1 MITRQ
6 DVERLADFYSADPSA
21 VTFYFVPIV
30 PQDRSHRKEE
40 IIIKDL
46 IKDRLRSL
54 TNGAARLKQD
64 LEKVQQRAEGLRES
78 PVAKAIFACS
88 ERGIWEEYD
97 VEDLTGDTNV
107 FIGRHFHLK
116 PLVSTVNRAESVCI
130 VLVDREVNRLLK
142 YQNGKVIED
151 RFPEQDREPRDVR
164 AGVGTGANT
173 KDERRVGHE
182 VMQHFKTLAN
192 HLLYLYE
199 RDEFDSLV
207 IGGRP
212 EMLPTFTQYL
222 ATPVQQVL
230 IGTFHCDP
238 GLCTKEQ
245 VCSEVERM
253 VEERR
258 ISETQGLLREVTGE
272 SKRNGRGAV
281 GLAKVLQSLER
292 GEVQQLVVGNDF
304 GAKGT
309 LCPNCNHL
317 ESRMLDQCPAC
328 GTHMHEYDDI
338 TDVVIARAY
347 GSKADVV
354 VLDEP
359 EFQNRIGALLRFRA
373 DQNTPRKLAS

>member
-1 MITRQ
+1 
-6 DVERLADFYSADPSA
+6 
-21 VTFYFVPIV
+21 
-30 PQDRSHRKEE
+30 
-40 IIIKDL
+40 
-46 IKDRLRSL
+46 
-54 TNGAARLKQD
+54 
-64 LEKVQQRAEGLRES
+64 
-78 PVAKAIFACS
+78 
-88 ERGIWEEYD
+88 
-97 VEDLTGDTNV
+97 
-107 FIGRHFHLK
+107 
-116 PLVSTVNRAESVCI
+116 
-130 VLVDREVNRLLK
+130 VDREVNRLLK

-151 RFPEQDREPRDVR
+151 QFPEQDREQRDVR
-164 AGVGTGANT
+164 AGVGTGGSS

-182 VMQHFKTLAN
+182 VMHHFKTLTN

-199 RDEFDSLV
+199 RDEFEGLM

-222 ATPVQQVL
+222 STPVQQVL

-245 VCSEVERM
+245 VCDEVERM
-253 VEERR
+253 LEERR
-258 ISETQGLLREVTGE
+258 ISERQGLLREVTGE

-292 GEVQQLVVGNDF
+292 GEVQQLVIGSDF

-309 LCPNCNHL
+309 LCPNCSHL

-328 GTHMHEYDDI
+328 STHMLEYDDI

-373 DQNTPRKLAS
+373 DQNTPKKLAS